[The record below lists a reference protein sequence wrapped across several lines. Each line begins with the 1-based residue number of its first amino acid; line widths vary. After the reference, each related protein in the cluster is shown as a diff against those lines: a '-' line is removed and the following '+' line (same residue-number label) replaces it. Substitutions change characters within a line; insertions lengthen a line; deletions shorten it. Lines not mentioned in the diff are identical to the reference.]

1 MSTPHLPLIPAG
13 APTRRAALGIGLGA
27 ATAALLPPMASA
39 QDRLAAARGEGKVV
53 LFSGQSPDFLAR
65 LKRDFEARFRGVTLE
80 TLRADL
86 SPLIQR
92 FVTETAA
99 NRPTADV
106 LDLVER
112 RSVEIAERGLAASY
126 VSPEQASLPEDARTP
141 QGLWT
146 NYSLHL
152 GSFAFNTQRVQ
163 NPPQDWDDLLDPR
176 WRGRIGIQ
184 NPVQGGGA
192 AIWVITMYEAWGEA
206 RWTDYMRRL
215 AAQNLRLGNYFQV
228 QDMLAGG
235 EIDIQVA
242 AYPNFVEPFIRRTG
256 ARIGWAVPN
265 PVMRTFNT
273 LTIARNAAN
282 PNAARLLVDF
292 VASAEGQALM
302 AEMDLLPVRV
312 ASRPAAYARLA
323 NATFADQ
330 AWRLEM
336 TRPDWFRDRIREFF
350 APR

>member
-1 MSTPHLPLIPAG
+1 MSLCRPSTGKLVRRDALRLGVGALLLP
-13 APTRRAALGIGLGA
+13 GA
-27 ATAALLPPMASA
+27 AGA
-39 QDRLAAARGEGKVV
+39 QDRVAAARAEGRVL
-53 LFSGQSPDFLAR
+53 LFSGQSADFLSR
-65 LKRDFEARFRGVTLE
+65 LKRDFEARYRGVTLE
-80 TLRADL
+80 TMRADL

-112 RSVEIAERGLAASY
+112 RAVELAERGLAATY
-126 VSPEQASLPEDARTP
+126 VAPEQASLPADARTP
-141 QGLWT
+141 EGMWT

-152 GSFAFNTQRVQ
+152 GSFAFNTQRVPS
-163 NPPQDWDDLLDPR
+163 PPQDWDDLLDPR

-184 NPVQGGGA
+184 NPIQGGGA
-192 AIWVITMYEAWGEA
+192 AIWVITMYEVWGET
-206 RWTDYMRRL
+206 RWTDYMTRL
-215 AAQNLRLGNYFQV
+215 AAQNLRMGNYFQI

-242 AYPNFVEPFIRRTG
+242 AYPNFVEPFLRRTG
-256 ARIGWAVPN
+256 ARVGWAVPN

-273 LTIARNAAN
+273 LTVARNAAN

-292 VASAEGQALM
+292 MISAEGQTLM
-302 AEMDLLPVRV
+302 AELDLLPVRV
-312 ASRPAAYARLA
+312 ASRPQSYARLA

-330 AWRLEM
+330 AWRLEN
-336 TRPDWFRDRIREFF
+336 TRPDWFRTRIREIFS
-350 APR
+350 PR